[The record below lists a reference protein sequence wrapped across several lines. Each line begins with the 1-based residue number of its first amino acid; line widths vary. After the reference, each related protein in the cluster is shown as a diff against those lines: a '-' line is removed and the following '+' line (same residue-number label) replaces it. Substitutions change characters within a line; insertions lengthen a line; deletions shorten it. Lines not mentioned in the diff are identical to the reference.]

1 MTHSPL
7 QLARFRLDFT
17 ITEAMRLH
25 YFAGSQ
31 LRGAYGHA
39 QKALACMTRQKD
51 CKACP
56 LYRSCAHAEI
66 FEAPPPLEGHRLQ
79 KFSQVPNP
87 YAIEPPPLGAR
98 VYQPGETLSFHMV
111 LMGQALRH
119 LPLVVYAWRR
129 AMERREGVGGGSA
142 RLAGVAYVPPGGG
155 KQALLDGDELQSPAV
170 QPIPPAQIG
179 DAIRLRFTTPLR
191 LQKESKIQGHAMS
204 ARDLLMALARRYW
217 LLAEF
222 QQGVVPDVDFKQ
234 LGEQAEAVQLR
245 SQLQWRDWRRYSN
258 RQQQEMVLGGVV
270 GEVEL
275 RGGLGPFAGLLAAG
289 EWLHLG
295 KNTTFGLGQ
304 YVLEPIA

>member
-1 MTHSPL
+1 MSELPL

-17 ITEAMRLH
+17 VAEAMRLH
-25 YFAGSQ
+25 YYAGSQ

-56 LYRSCAHAEI
+56 LYRSCAYPEI
-66 FEAPPPLEGHRLQ
+66 FETPPPQEHHLQ

-87 YAIEPPPLGAR
+87 YVIEPPPLGAR
-98 VYQPGETLSFHMV
+98 VYQPGERLSFHLV
-111 LMGQALRH
+111 LMGQPLRH

-142 RLAGVAYVPPGGG
+142 QLAGVAYLPPGGG
-155 KQALLDGDELQSPAV
+155 EQALLDGDELQSPAI
-170 QPIPPAQIG
+170 QPVPPAP
-179 DAIRLRFTTPLR
+179 ATEALRLRFTTPLR
-191 LQKESKIQGHAMS
+191 LQQQGKIQGHAMT

-217 LLAEF
+217 LMAEF
-222 QQGVVPDVDFKQ
+222 HQGIVPGVDFKE
-234 LGEQAEAVQLR
+234 LAAQAEAVQLR
-245 SQLQWRDWRRYSN
+245 SQLHWRDWTRYSN

-270 GEVEL
+270 GAVEL
-275 RGGLGPFAGLLAAG
+275 RGDLAPFAGLLAAG

-304 YVLEPIA
+304 YILEPVA